1 MEVRMNEQPSAPM
14 LPPPSGV
21 SGWITT
27 WREALTRPNEN
38 TYARIA
44 LSPEAKLSTA
54 FLWVFLGSLV
64 NFLLASL
71 VQGRLMSQMMQNSG
85 IEGLPAGAGGG
96 LLTAICGAPIGALIS
111 VVFFA
116 IGVGVFQ
123 LIAKMFGGHG
133 TYEQL
138 AYALAAIVTPFYFV
152 SGVIT
157 LLSAIPIP
165 FVGAC
170 FGLLGFGIALYVL
183 YLEITAVKGVN
194 RFGWGAAIASVL
206 LPVFV
211 IACCVAVGIFSIF
224 SMLAPEAAEI
234 FESMM
239 TPTVP

>member
-1 MEVRMNEQPSAPM
+1 MNEQPSAPM